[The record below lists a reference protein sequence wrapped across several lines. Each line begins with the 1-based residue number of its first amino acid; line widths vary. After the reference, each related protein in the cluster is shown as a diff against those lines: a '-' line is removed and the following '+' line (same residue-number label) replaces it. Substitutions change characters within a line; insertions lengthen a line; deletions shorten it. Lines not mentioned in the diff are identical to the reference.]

1 MGRLISLAL
10 LLMAQAAVAKPAPY
24 QLMDAPVLREASAYR
39 FSTLEM
45 DSADGARHYRIWL
58 GQPPVVSDASPVA
71 YLLDGNAAMAALDS
85 QGLNQLAQS
94 ATPPVL
100 VAVGY
105 ATPLR
110 IERNARTFDYTPR
123 VGSAVEQR
131 DPLTA
136 VPSGGADVFLDLL
149 TEKVRPQIN
158 QRLGITPQRQLLW
171 GHSYGGLLVLH
182 ALMTRPQAFD
192 DYAAAS
198 PSLWWNQ
205 GVVSAESQALAQ
217 RLNGSRPRLL
227 LMRGDLEPASPASV
241 SPSKE
246 ASDTAFKTL
255 VGRLQQVHGLQV
267 RQQAFAGLGH
277 GPMLPASLRYTL
289 QMLSQGSHARQSGSP
304 SSSSVQ

>member
-1 MGRLISLAL
+1 MGRLISVAL
-10 LLMAQAAVAKPAPY
+10 LLIAQAAVARPAPD
-24 QLMDAPVLREASAYR
+24 QLMDAKVLREASAYS
-39 FSTLEM
+39 FSTLEL

-58 GQPPVVSDASPVA
+58 GQPPAVSAATPVA
-71 YLLDGNAAMAALDS
+71 YLLDGNAAMAALDH
-85 QGLNQLAQS
+85 QGLEQLAHS
-94 ATPPVL
+94 VAPPVL

-110 IERNARTFDYTPR
+110 IERTARTFDYTPS

-149 TEKVRPQIN
+149 TQNIRPLVN

-182 ALMTRPQAFD
+182 ALMTRPHAFD

-198 PSLWWNQ
+198 PSLWWNR
-205 GVVSAESQALAQ
+205 GVVTAEAHGLAQ
-217 RLNGSRPRLL
+217 RLRGSQPRLL
-227 LMRGDLEPASPASV
+227 LMRGDQEPASPAAAA
-241 SPSKE
+241 PAKE
-246 ASDTAFKTL
+246 ASDTAFKALLGTL
-255 VGRLQQVHGLQV
+255 HQVDGLQV
-267 RQQAFAGLGH
+267 RHLTFAGLGH

-289 QMLSQGSHARQSGSP
+289 QMLSQGR
-304 SSSSVQ
+304 

>member
-1 MGRLISLAL
+1 MRRLISLAL
-10 LLMAQAAVAKPAPY
+10 LLMAHAAVAKPAPD
-24 QLMDAPVLREASAYR
+24 QLMDAPVLRENSAYT
-39 FSTLEM
+39 FSTLEL
-45 DSADGARHYRIWL
+45 DSADGARHYRVWL
-58 GQPPVVSDASPVA
+58 GQPPAMSDASPVA
-71 YLLDGNAAMAALDS
+71 YLLDGNAALAALGRQD
-85 QGLNQLAQS
+85 LNQLAHS

-110 IERNARTFDYTPR
+110 IERTARTFDYTPK
-123 VGSAVEQR
+123 VGSAVAQR

-149 TEKVRPQIN
+149 TEHIRPMVN
-158 QRLGITPQRQLLW
+158 QRLGISPQRQLLW

-205 GVVSAESQALAQ
+205 GVVTAEADGLAQ
-217 RLNGSRPRLL
+217 RLRGSQPRLL
-227 LMRGDLEPASPASV
+227 LMRGDQEPASPTAV
-241 SPSKE
+241 SPARD
-246 ASDTAFKTL
+246 ASDTAFKALLGTL
-255 VGRLQQVHGLQV
+255 HQVDGLQV
-267 RQQAFAGLGH
+267 RHLTFSGLGH

-289 QMLSQGSHARQSGSP
+289 RMLSHGR
-304 SSSSVQ
+304 

>member
-1 MGRLISLAL
+1 MGRWISLAL
-10 LLMAQAAVAKPAPY
+10 LLIAPLAVARPAPD
-24 QLMDAPVLREASAYR
+24 QLMDAPVLRQASAYS
-39 FSTLEM
+39 FSSLEL

-58 GQPPVVSDASPVA
+58 GQPSTVSDTTPVA

-85 QGLNQLAQS
+85 QSLDRLAHS
-94 ATPPVL
+94 VAPPVL

-110 IERNARTFDYTPR
+110 IERTARTFDYTPK
-123 VGSAVEQR
+123 VGSAMQQR

-149 TEKVRPQIN
+149 TGTVRPLIN

-182 ALMTRPQAFD
+182 ALLTRPQAFD

-205 GVVSAESQALAQ
+205 GLMTAEANGLAQ
-217 RLNGSRPRLL
+217 RLRGSQPRLL
-227 LMRGDLEPASPASV
+227 LMRGDQEPAGPGAVSPA
-241 SPSKE
+241 KE
-246 ASDTAFKTL
+246 ASDTAFKALLGTL
-255 VGRLQQVHGLQV
+255 HQVDGLHV
-267 RQQAFAGLGH
+267 RHLTFTGLGH

-289 QMLSQGSHARQSGSP
+289 QMLSQGR
-304 SSSSVQ
+304 